1 MPTRKPDPSR
11 TAQTGG
17 ITILV
22 ALMLLVLLTIAT
34 LGMSKNAVR
43 EIVATGFSRQTASTR
58 SVADSGIEWAVYWLD
73 WQNAPNGTGSA
84 AKLLATELSLL
95 QNPALAGV
103 PTDISTNTQPYV
115 PGGAL
120 AADLQWTNPL
130 GAVEGFTIGLT
141 YMGKLPVTNMSQGN
155 GAGSFAPASGTT
167 NKQAPDL
174 WAVRSD
180 AQVVTGPVTFTHAQ
194 EAWVSTPAQ

>member
-1 MPTRKPDPSR
+1 MPTRNPDPARSP
-11 TAQTGG
+11 QTGG

-43 EIVATGFSRQTASTR
+43 DIVASGFSRQTASTR
-58 SVADSGIEWAVYWLD
+58 NVADSGIEWAVYWMD
-73 WQNAPNGTGSA
+73 WQNAPNATNTA
-84 AKLLATELSLL
+84 ARLVATEVSLL
-95 QNPALAGV
+95 QNPTLAGV
-103 PTDISTNTQPYV
+103 PTDIFTGAQPYV
-115 PGGAL
+115 PGGTL
-120 AADLQWTNPL
+120 QPDLQWTNPV
-130 GAVEGFTIGLT
+130 GAVEGFTMGLT
-141 YMGKLPVTNMSQGN
+141 YMGKLPVTDISQGN
-155 GAGSFAPASGTT
+155 GAGAFSPASGAT

-180 AQVVTGPVTFTHAQ
+180 AQVVQGPVTFTHAQ